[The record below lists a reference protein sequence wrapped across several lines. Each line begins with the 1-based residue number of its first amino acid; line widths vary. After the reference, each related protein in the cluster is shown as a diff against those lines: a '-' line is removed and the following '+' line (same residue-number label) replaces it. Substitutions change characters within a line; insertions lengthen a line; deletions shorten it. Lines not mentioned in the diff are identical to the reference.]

1 MSMTD
6 NLVAALKQHMKQ
18 KNITYKDAASALDLS
33 EVSVKRLFS
42 ERNFTLQRLETLCD
56 LAEIS
61 LNELFETAEQKI
73 HKTQQLSTEQEQ
85 AIVDNPKLLLVGV
98 CLINRYSFDDILNK
112 YTFTEPEL
120 IGLFTKLDKLNIIE
134 LLPGNRYR
142 LKISA
147 DFSWQAGGP
156 IQRFFIQSL
165 VGEYLKGEIADASNH
180 MHFVWGLLTKESSR
194 ELSHKIRRLIDDY
207 VQLSDREAKIPI
219 QDKHSSSLFLLFK
232 EDWEPSIFKAQWQ
245 NKHGLK

>member
-6 NLVAALKQHMKQ
+6 NLVSALKQHMKQ
-18 KNITYKDAASALDLS
+18 KNITYKDAALALDLS

-42 ERNFTLQRLETLCD
+42 ERNFTLQRLEALCD

-61 LNELFETAEQKI
+61 LNQLFETAEQQI
-73 HKTQQLSTEQEQ
+73 QKTQQLTMEQEQ

-112 YTFTEPEL
+112 YLIAEPEL
-120 IGLFTKLDKLNIIE
+120 VGLFTKLDKLKIIE

-156 IQRFFIQSL
+156 IQRFFIESL
-165 VGEYLKGEIADASNH
+165 VSEYLLGEITDKSNN
-180 MHFVWGLLTKESSR
+180 MHFVWGMLTKESAK
-194 ELSHKIRRLIDDY
+194 ELSQKIRRLIDDY
-207 VQLSDREAKIPI
+207 VRLSGHEAKVSP
-219 QDKHSSSLFLLFK
+219 QDKQSSSLFVLFK
-232 EDWEPSIFKAQWQ
+232 EDWEPSIFKAHWQ